1 VLDPADQTFRRPRV
15 RVEAQYER
23 PVGWQ
28 LERGRV
34 RGGALRRSG
43 CVSRPCHAV

>member
-1 VLDPADQTFRRPRV
+1 VLDPANHASRRVRV
-15 RVEAQYER
+15 RVEVQYER